1 MRSERAG
8 ISLMLIQQ
16 VLFTFDTAA
25 MHRLAESVSLWQIG
39 LFRSIGGIGLV
50 LCLAPSIGWAVFRT
64 HHPTLQALR
73 SVATVAYAWVL
84 IYSFAVMPFADATAI
99 GYTQAVYVAFLAPPI
114 LGEIVGSRRSLAV
127 LIGIVGALMII
138 KPGFSRASPVYLV
151 VLAGTSLNALALVLT
166 RYLQRQDSPVAL
178 MLYVNAALFLSFL
191 PGAADPLP
199 AAQLWPWIA
208 TVCIAGPLG
217 MYAGILAV
225 GYAEAST
232 LAPYTYVRL
241 VLAVIGATLV
251 FGEAPD
257 LISIFGV
264 ILIAGACIMVD
275 PALHQQSNS

>member
-1 MRSERAG
+1 MRSER
-8 ISLMLIQQ
+8 IWILLMLIQQ

-25 MHRLAESVSLWQIG
+25 MHRLAGSVSLWQIG

-50 LCLAPSIGWAVFRT
+50 LCLAPSIGWALFRT
-64 HHPTLQALR
+64 HHLTLQALR
-73 SVATVAYAWVL
+73 AATTVVYAWVL
-84 IYSFAVMPFADATAI
+84 IYSLAVMPFADAPAI
-99 GYTQAVYVAFLAPPI
+99 GYTQAVYVAFVAPPI

-138 KPGFSRASPVYLV
+138 KPGFSQASPVYLV

-166 RYLQRQDSPVAL
+166 RYLQRQDSAVAL

-199 AAQLWPWIA
+199 AAPLWPWIA

-217 MYAGILAV
+217 MHAGIVAV
-225 GYAEAST
+225 GYADASA
-232 LAPYTYVRL
+232 LARYTYVRL

-251 FGEAPD
+251 FGETPD
-257 LISIFGV
+257 IVSIFGV

-275 PALHQQSNS
+275 PALHQHSNS